1 MIAIAPSDRDS
12 MTYLTRLIEPGVR
25 EVVLT
30 GRVSFSDLDGLQK
43 ILDLA
48 RLPGLRCL
56 KLDLTGIAGID
67 SSAIGILLLIRDAIM
82 ARGTSLDVRSVDDH
96 LRQLL
101 AISRGRRSQ
110 DDATGPKDVQ

>member
-1 MIAIAPSDRDS
+1 MNAIAPSDRDS
-12 MTYLTRLIEPGVR
+12 MTYLTRLVEPGVR
-25 EVVLT
+25 EVVMN
-30 GRVSFSDLDGLQK
+30 GRISFSDLDGLQE

-56 KLDLTGIAGID
+56 RLDLTAIAGID

-82 ARGTSLDVRSVDDH
+82 ARGTSLDVRSADDH

-101 AISRGRRSQ
+101 SISRGRRGQ
-110 DDATGPKDVQ
+110 DEATGPKDVQ